1 MTGYV
6 LDACAMIAVIN
17 REEGA
22 EVVNNLFQQAFNGEV
37 KLYMSIINLL
47 EVNYG
52 FIGDI
57 GITKTQEIMKKIDD
71 TPLVVINTISQ
82 QAYNE
87 ATRIKATHRKLSL
100 ADSVGIATA
109 AELDSIFVTS
119 DHHELEAIAGKE
131 TSLKF
136 LWFR

>member
-1 MTGYV
+1 MTSYV

-17 REEGA
+17 REDGA
-22 EVVNNLFQQAFNGEV
+22 EAVDNLFHQAAKGEI

-57 GITKTQEIMKKIDD
+57 GITKTQEILKAINE

-82 QAYNE
+82 QTFNE
-87 ATRIKATHRKLSL
+87 AARIKGTHRKLSL

-109 AELDSIFVTS
+109 VELGGIFVTS
-119 DHHELEAIAGKE
+119 DYH
-131 TSLKF
+131 
-136 LWFR
+136 

>member
-1 MTGYV
+1 MTSYV

-22 EVVNNLFQQAFNGEV
+22 EVVDKLFHQAVKDEI

-52 FIGDI
+52 FIGDM
-57 GITKTQEIMKKIDD
+57 GIEKTQEIMKKIDD
-71 TPLVVINTISQ
+71 TPLEIISTISQ
-82 QAYNE
+82 RAYDE
-87 ATRIKATHRKLSL
+87 ASRIKDIYRKLSL

-109 AELDSIFVTS
+109 AELDGVFVTS
-119 DHHELEAIAGKE
+119 DHHEIEAIAGKE
-131 TSLKF
+131 MSLKF

>member
-1 MTGYV
+1 MTNYV
-6 LDACAMIAVIN
+6 LDACALIAVIN
-17 REEGA
+17 REDGA
-22 EVVNNLFQQAFNGEV
+22 QAVDNLFRQAVRGEI
-37 KLYMSIINLL
+37 KLFMSIINLL

-57 GITKTQEIMKKIDD
+57 GITKTQKILKTIDE
-71 TPLVVINTISQ
+71 TPLLVINTVSQ

-87 ATRIKATHRKLSL
+87 AARINGTHRKLSL

-109 AELDSIFVTS
+109 AGLDGIFVTS

-131 TSLKF
+131 VSYKF
-136 LWFR
+136 FWFR